1 LIHFYKRCSAMSG
14 GDDAVQS
21 TNDDA
26 TMCKL
31 SAVSMGYWPDPFLPH
46 MARQACRYRR
56 APEIHLGYFARVAGV
71 RMLIDK
77 FFEACDTAVQVINL
91 GAGFDTTFWRLLEEG
106 RPVKNFIEI
115 DFSGVSARKCHLIK
129 SRKELMGLVAGEE
142 ADIKLSKTELH
153 STRYHLVSADF
164 TDLPVL
170 ESKLAESEVSFSCP
184 TLILA
189 ECALVYVDQAKTSR
203 MMSWLAAKFSSC
215 TFVNYEQLD
224 MNDRFGQVML
234 DNLMSRGCML
244 AGVAACKDKDTQV
257 NRFTQNGWD
266 SAQCWNMNEVY
277 SLLPQSEVQ
286 RVEAIE
292 RLDEK
297 ELLRQ
302 LFDHYCITVA
312 RKNSASFNFDSVNF
326 D

>member
-1 LIHFYKRCSAMSG
+1 MSG

-26 TMCKL
+26 TLCKL
-31 SAVSMGYWPDPFLPH
+31 SAVSMGYWSDPFLPH
-46 MARQACRYRR
+46 MARQAGRDRR

-106 RPVKNFIEI
+106 RPVKNFVEI
-115 DFSGVSARKCHLIK
+115 DFAGVSARKCHLIK

-170 ESKLAESEVSFSCP
+170 EAKLAESEVSFSCP

-189 ECALVYVDQAKTSR
+189 ECALVYVDQIKTSR
-203 MMSWLAAKFSSC
+203 MMSWLAGKFSSC
-215 TFVNYEQLD
+215 TFVNYEQLN

-257 NRFTQNGWD
+257 HRFTQNGWD

-277 SLLPQSEVQ
+277 SLLAQNEVQ